1 MNEIFKQS
9 KKIRINLQEDFF
21 ITTDNFKGIC
31 LVNYFPA
38 TRKNKKTEKK
48 EDYIQEVK
56 YYYPT
61 VGQAL
66 KKYVELSQNSAKNLT
81 DIVEKTDKILKVVDE
96 FKEKYRNWV

>member
-9 KKIRINLQEDFF
+9 KKTRIDLQEDFF
-21 ITTDNFKGIC
+21 ITTDSFKGIC
-31 LVNYFPA
+31 LVNHFPA
-38 TRKNKKTEKK
+38 TRKNKKTEK
-48 EDYIQEVK
+48 EEPYIQEVK

-66 KKYVELSQNSAKNLT
+66 KKYVELSQNSAKNLEE
-81 DIVEKTDKILKVVDE
+81 IIEKTDKILKVVDE